1 MSLPRE
7 VEEGLTAAL
16 SARHGAPVTIRS
28 ARTVG
33 GGCIHHAL
41 AVETDR
47 GPVFLKWD
55 RGSAG
60 AGFGAEAR
68 GLDALRE
75 AADEEGL
82 LAVPEVLDV
91 RDAQLGTRGDGPED
105 GGDAADPA
113 VGWLALEFLPPSP
126 RAPDHDRR
134 LGRGLALL
142 HAREAPSFGWPETN
156 RIGPLPQSNPAAD
169 TWPDFWADARL
180 TPQIRATRDEGG
192 LDAGDVELL
201 ERVVAVVP
209 AALAPVADVAPQL
222 VHGDLWSGNV
232 HPGPD
237 GRPVLVDPAAYHG
250 HGEVDL
256 AMALLF
262 GGFGQG
268 FFTAYREVLPD
279 PGGFGEVRCPLY
291 QLYWLLVHVRLFGRS
306 YLGRTRS
313 TARAV
318 LAEVG

>member
-1 MSLPRE
+1 MGLPRE
-7 VEEGLTAAL
+7 VEEGLSSAL

-28 ARTVG
+28 ARAVG

-55 RGSAG
+55 RGEAG
-60 AGFGAEAR
+60 SGFGAEAR

-75 AADEEGL
+75 AAAEDGL
-82 LAVPEVLDV
+82 LAVPEVLDA
-91 RDAQLGTRGDGPED
+91 RDASEGTE
-105 GGDAADPA
+105 GGAP
-113 VGWLALEFLPPSP
+113 GWLALEFLPPSP
-126 RAPDHDRR
+126 PAPDHDRR

-142 HAREAPSFGWPETN
+142 HRREAPAFGWPEAN
-156 RIGPLPQSNPAAD
+156 RIGPLPQPNPSAP

-192 LDAGDVELL
+192 LEAGDVALL
-201 ERVVAVVP
+201 ERVVEAVPV
-209 AALAPVADVAPQL
+209 ALAKVAEVAPQL

-256 AMALLF
+256 AMARLF
-262 GGFGQG
+262 GGFGVD
-268 FFTAYREVLPD
+268 FFAAYREVLPGPD
-279 PGGFGEVRCPLY
+279 GFDEVRCPLY
-291 QLYWLLVHVRLFGRS
+291 QLYWLLVHVRLFGRG

-313 TARAV
+313 AARAV
-318 LAEVG
+318 LREVG